1 MTGLNKKDMRSLRKK
16 QVNRLCRKMRRIVT
30 TMIGRRVIIVGFCE
44 GMVYPEE
51 SGRLDTYW
59 GLSIYYI
66 DTKDLKE
73 KYIFFLKGSPTY
85 EILSRICPGSWLF
98 WYSDK
103 DYIVANRHKRV
114 CGRTNRFGI

>member
-1 MTGLNKKDMRSLRKK
+1 MRSLRKK

-30 TMIGRRVIIVGFCE
+30 TMIGRKVIIVGFCE
-44 GMVYPEE
+44 RMAYPEE
-51 SGRLDTYW
+51 RGRLSSNW

-66 DTKDLKE
+66 DPRDLNE

-85 EILSRICPGSWLF
+85 ETLSKMRPGIWLF

-103 DYIVANRHKRV
+103 EYLVANRHKRV
-114 CGRTNRFGI
+114 CGRTNRF

>member
-1 MTGLNKKDMRSLRKK
+1 MRSLRKK
-16 QVNRLCRKMRRIVT
+16 QVNRLCRKMRRIIT
-30 TMIGRRVIIVGFCE
+30 TMIGRKIVIVGFYE
-44 GMVYPEE
+44 RMAYPEE
-51 SGRLDTYW
+51 RRRLDVSW
-59 GLSIYYI
+59 GLSIFYI

-103 DYIVANRHKRV
+103 DYLIANRHKRI
-114 CGRTNRFGI
+114 CGRASRLSV